1 MGMTLFSLA
10 SRQIW
15 PQVLAFLS
23 HTPRPDHLVLFHSRE
38 ENESAGPAR
47 RLKELMIAERLLP
60 VEAVDLV
67 EVAHDRFG
75 NVLEAMASAAERL
88 NLDGSNCSV
97 NLTGGNKL
105 MALAATEWCR
115 LAEVRCFYLE
125 RDFTVLPFLP
135 RGSDLLPQE
144 SYQINPHIAKDLSPL
159 ELLRCQLGTAEVVNP
174 GQCLTLNE
182 RGKKMPGQE
191 IQIQTDRGNF
201 DFQKLLTWDVAEP
214 EEKQGFALEY
224 ATAVALLSIG
234 IPVVQRSVR
243 LVPRVPRGSGR
254 EEGELDLV
262 FNWGG
267 KLWVVDCKDRKS
279 ALNRVDAIRTSIL
292 SQCNPAPKLQ
302 KLLAD
307 LEDKLRQKE
316 LHPLKEDLLAVSEV
330 AGLLGQAICVRREP
344 LPPQAEEF
352 ARSRRLHVVTKN
364 QLLEGLRRIL
374 YPGNSAAQEAMRNH
388 AAARATANHSQS
400 GPDDR

>member
-23 HTPRPDHLVLFHSRE
+23 HTPRPDHLVLFHSGE

-47 RLKELMIAERLLP
+47 RLKELMVVERLLP
-60 VEAVDLV
+60 AEAVDLV
-67 EVAHDRFG
+67 EVPHDRFG
-75 NVLEAMASAAERL
+75 NVLEAMASTAERL

-97 NLTGGNKL
+97 NVTGGNKL

-135 RGSDLLPQE
+135 RGSDLLAQE
-144 SYQINPHIAKDLSPL
+144 SYKINPHIAKDLSPL
-159 ELLRCQLGTAEVVNP
+159 ELLRCQLGTAEVANP
-174 GQCLTLNE
+174 GQRLTLNE

-191 IQIQTDRGNF
+191 IQIQTDRGDF
-201 DFQKLLTWDVAEP
+201 DFQKLLDWDVAEP
-214 EEKQGFALEY
+214 EEKPGFALEY

-243 LVPRVPRGSGR
+243 LVPRVLRGSGR

-279 ALNRVDAIRTSIL
+279 ALNRVDAIRTSIF
-292 SQCNPAPKLQ
+292 SQYSPDLKLQ

-307 LEDKLRQKE
+307 LEDELRQKE

-344 LPPQAEEF
+344 LPKQAEEF
-352 ARSRRLHVVTKN
+352 ARSRGLHVVTKS

-374 YPGNSAAQEAMRNH
+374 YPGNSNTQEALRSH
-388 AAARATANHSQS
+388 AAARVITNPDKS
-400 GPDDR
+400 GADDR